1 MPASTHRVVVVGG
14 GAGGLELVTRLGR
27 TLGRTG
33 RAHVTLVDASTTHL
47 WKPLLHE
54 VAAGTLD
61 SNADELN
68 YLVHARKHHFHFHLG
83 AVDGLDRERR
93 QIHVARTTDDEGAEV
108 IPAHV
113 LGYDTLVLA
122 VGSIAND
129 FGTPGVA
136 EHCFFLDTRA
146 QADRFHQRL
155 LWRFFGAAT
164 NADSGTQASDDIVIV
179 GAGATG
185 VELAAELHTALR
197 IMAQHIGPG
206 PEQPAP
212 RGRIRLVE
220 AADRVLPALPERI
233 SASVMPLLDRIG
245 VEVLLGERITRADTG
260 GFHTASGRY
269 LPSRLKVWVAG
280 IRAPDFLADFD
291 GLETA
296 RGNQLAV
303 RVTLQ
308 TTHDDDIFALGDC
321 AWVKD
326 AATPIPP
333 RAQTAHQQAQLLTR
347 SIRQRLRGGP
357 LPEYV
362 YKDYGSLVS
371 LSHSGTVGS
380 LMGNLMRRSTGSVM
394 VEGWLARMTYLS
406 LYKMHQRALHGT
418 PWVLLSTL
426 ANLIT
431 RRSRPSLKLH

>member
-1 MPASTHRVVVVGG
+1 MRTNTHRVVVVGG
-14 GAGGLELVTRLGR
+14 GAGGLELATRLGR
-27 TLGRTG
+27 TLGRKG
-33 RAHVTLVDASTTHL
+33 WAHVTLVDANTTHL

-68 YLVHARKHHFHFHLG
+68 YLAHARKHHFHFHLG
-83 AVDGLDRERR
+83 AVNGLDRAQRR
-93 QIHVARTTDDEGAEV
+93 IKIAPVADDEGVEV
-108 IPAHV
+108 IPAHT

-122 VGSIAND
+122 VGSVAND
-129 FGTPGVA
+129 FGTPGVQ
-136 EHCFFLDTRA
+136 EHCFFLDTRE

-155 LWRFFGAAT
+155 LWRFFGSTTGAE
-164 NADSGTQASDDIVIV
+164 SGTLDHDDIIIV

-185 VELAAELHTALR
+185 VELAAELHAARR
-197 IMAQHIGPG
+197 IMAEHVDSWPEPREQRGHIH
-206 PEQPAP
+206 
-212 RGRIRLVE
+212 LVE

-233 SASVMPLLDRIG
+233 SASVRPLLDRIG
-245 VEVLLGERITRADTG
+245 VDVLLGERITRADAG

-269 LPSRLKVWVAG
+269 LPSLLKVWVAG
-280 IRAPDFLADFD
+280 VRAPDFLADFD

-296 RGNQLAV
+296 PGNQLAV
-303 RVTLQ
+303 RATLQ
-308 TTHDDDIFALGDC
+308 TTRDDDIFALGDC
-321 AWVKD
+321 AWIKG

-333 RAQTAHQQAQLLTR
+333 RAQTAHQQAQLLVR
-347 SIRQRLRGGP
+347 SMRQRLRGGS

-371 LSHSGTVGS
+371 LSHSGTIGS
-380 LMGNLMRRSTGSVM
+380 LMGNLMRRSTGSVL

-406 LYKMHQRALHGT
+406 LYKMHQRTLHGT
-418 PWVLLSTL
+418 TWVLLSTL